1 MSISDRVYVLETGSV
16 ITEGNAAELINDER
30 IKKAYLGE

>member
-1 MSISDRVYVLETGSV
+1 MTISDRVYVIETGSV
-16 ITEGNAAELINDER
+16 TMSGNAADLINDES

>member
-1 MSISDRVYVLETGSV
+1 VYVLETGS
-16 ITEGNAAELINDER
+16 IAKEGRAEELINDES